1 MRTLKFIVD
10 GLNIKRDPFC
20 DFSGLV
26 PGTEQYLKAEFSF
39 SSEWNG
45 VVKAATFWS
54 ALGKE
59 YDPQVLKDGVSCII
73 PKEALKK
80 RIFKIRIVGFKDG
93 VKTLT
98 NKVVVTQNG
107 GKE

>member
-10 GLNIKRDPFC
+10 DLNIKQDPFC

-39 SSEWNG
+39 SSNWNG
-45 VVKAATFWS
+45 YVKAATFWS

-59 YDPQVLKDGVSCII
+59 YDPQVLKDGMSCII
-73 PKEALKK
+73 PAAALKK
-80 RIFKIRIVGFKDG
+80 RIFKIKIVGIKDG
-93 VKTLT
+93 VKMTT
-98 NKVVVTQNG
+98 NKVVVAQDG